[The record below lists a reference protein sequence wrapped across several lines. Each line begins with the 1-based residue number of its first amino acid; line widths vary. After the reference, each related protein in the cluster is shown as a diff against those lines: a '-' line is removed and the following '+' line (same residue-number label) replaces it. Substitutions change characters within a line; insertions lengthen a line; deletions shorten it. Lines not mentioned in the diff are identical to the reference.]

1 MSALTFRRA
10 VEIVGMKWRPD
21 TSIESAAAPGAQA
34 PHTKSRR
41 GFLGAIVSGVG
52 SVVIAPTV
60 VGAES
65 AQDGRGRSLRG
76 DRDGRGDR
84 VGRGGRSG
92 SGARN
97 GRRRSGDAREDHH
110 GLHDGGGG
118 PERFVRLFDLPP
130 FAEPSEELRE
140 ALIECGRPGG
150 MMDAL
155 DPLEVGPVRL
165 ITEPELSPN
174 NRDNPTH
181 TAGVTF
187 FGQFLDHDI
196 TRDAGS
202 GLGRPTPVRRS
213 MNLRS
218 ARMDLDSVYSGGP
231 GDSPALY
238 DGFRFRIE
246 SGGLFED
253 LPRDDE
259 GVAVIGDDRNDENLM
274 LSGLHAAF
282 LLFHNAVIDDIATGQ
297 PTAADFAEAQATVR
311 RHYQW
316 IVVNEVLPQFVG
328 QPMVD
333 YVRTAGRQI
342 FTLPVARIPLEFQ
355 TAAYRFGHSM
365 IRPSYR
371 ANLAGDGGE
380 PFFGLVFDPETFGN
394 PDPDDLSGHSRA
406 PRRFVGW
413 QTFFDFDDGEV
424 KPNKRIDTK
433 LSTPLF
439 QLPMFAI
446 PAGRGEGLGPI
457 SLAARNLLRHL
468 TWEIPSGQAIASE
481 INAELLASADL
492 ADLGQLG
499 AGLGAS
505 TPLFFYILREAEV
518 MADGLHLGPVG
529 GQIVAEVLLG
539 LLELDPNSYLNAEV
553 NWRPTLPQRNGT
565 VGDDFRMADL
575 LTISGVDPT
584 SRGQ

>member
-1 MSALTFRRA
+1 
-10 VEIVGMKWRPD
+10 
-21 TSIESAAAPGAQA
+21 
-34 PHTKSRR
+34 
-41 GFLGAIVSGVG
+41 
-52 SVVIAPTV
+52 
-60 VGAES
+60 
-65 AQDGRGRSLRG
+65 
-76 DRDGRGDR
+76 
-84 VGRGGRSG
+84 
-92 SGARN
+92 
-97 GRRRSGDAREDHH
+97 
-110 GLHDGGGG
+110 
-118 PERFVRLFDLPP
+118 
-130 FAEPSEELRE
+130 
-140 ALIECGRPGG
+140 
-150 MMDAL
+150 MDAL
-155 DPLEVGPVRL
+155 DPLEVGPIRL

-187 FGQFLDHDI
+187 LGQFMDHDI

-202 GLGRPTPVRRS
+202 GLGRPTSARRS
-213 MNLRS
+213 TNLRS
-218 ARMDLDSVYSGGP
+218 ARMDLDSVYGGGP
-231 GDSPALY
+231 DESPALY

-246 SGGLFED
+246 SGGQFED

-274 LSGLHAAF
+274 IAGLHAGF
-282 LLFHNAVIDDIATGQ
+282 LLFHNAVIDDIATGE
-297 PTAADFAEAQATVR
+297 PTAADFAQAQAAVR

-333 YVRTAGRQI
+333 DVRTAGRRI
-342 FTLPVARIPLEFQ
+342 FTPGIARIPLEFQ
-355 TAAYRFGHSM
+355 TSAYRFGHSM

-371 ANLAGDGGE
+371 ANLAGDAGE
-380 PFFGLVFDPETFGN
+380 PFFGFVFDPETFGN
-394 PDPDDLSGHSRA
+394 ADPDDLSGHSRA
-406 PRRFVGW
+406 SRRFVGW

-446 PAGRGEGLGPI
+446 PTGRGEDVGPT
-457 SLAARNLLRHL
+457 SLATRNLLRHI

-481 INAELLASADL
+481 MNAEPLASADL

-499 AGLGAS
+499 AGLAAS
-505 TPLFFYILREAEV
+505 TPLFFYILREADV

-529 GQIVAEVLLG
+529 GRIVAEVFFG
-539 LLELDPNSYLNAEV
+539 LLELDPDSYFNTEAD
-553 NWRPTLPQRNGT
+553 WRPTLPQRDGT
-565 VGDDFRMADL
+565 IGDDFTMADL
-575 LTISGVDPT
+575 LTIAGVDPA